1 MAYRILV
8 VEDEADTRE
17 VLTVLLGH
25 EGYLV
30 DTAENGREA
39 LALLAVRSYDLIL
52 SNLHMPEMSGEDLY
66 RRIDKG
72 WPHLAPRVVFVT
84 ADRPDMRFQAQFGGQ
99 PVPVLTKP
107 YTVEH
112 LRQTIGTV
120 IARDT

>member
-1 MAYRILV
+1 MAHRILV

-17 VLTVLLGH
+17 ALTVLLGR

-39 LALLAVRSYDLIL
+39 LELLAVRSYDVIL

-66 RRIDKG
+66 RRIDKR

-84 ADRPDMRFQAQFGGQ
+84 ADRPDMRLQAQCGGQ

-107 YTVEH
+107 YTVER
-112 LRQTIGTV
+112 LRQTIGNV

>member
-1 MAYRILV
+1 MANRILV

-39 LALLAVRSYDLIL
+39 LALLAVRSYDVIL

-72 WPHLAPRVVFVT
+72 WPHLAPRVVEPIV
-84 ADRPDMRFQAQFGGQ
+84 RPIAG
-99 PVPVLTKP
+99 VPPEVLTVTFSLKV
-107 YTVEH
+107 TVK
-112 LRQTIGTV
+112 LRFCPT
-120 IARDT
+120 A